1 MIKLHHN
8 SAEACRLRH
17 LIRDLER
24 RGVPY
29 EICRDHTTDDVIVCF
44 DDSLGHVRQ
53 IRFDEAT
60 AR

>member
-1 MIKLHHN
+1 MIKLHHH
-8 SAEACRLRH
+8 SEEACRLRD

-24 RGVPY
+24 RGVSY
-29 EICRDHTTDDVIVCF
+29 EICRDHTTDDVIVCL

-53 IRFDEAT
+53 VRFDEAT